1 MLRKKSFG
9 KDRHMLSVRIRLTA
23 IGPVLIQGRRHHV
36 DPIELSPHRLVFL
49 CSWDIPESSRVK
61 LSYELDDSC
70 DRITVAGRLLSKQAW
85 GSRILYTVL
94 LRGTDRDQL
103 RITGMLNRMLHVPD
117 RAFAMYQTR
126 TGTEY
131 AEARAPRPPIV
142 Q

>member
-9 KDRHMLSVRIRLTA
+9 KDRNMLSVRIRLTA
-23 IGPVLIQGRRHHV
+23 IGPVSIQGRRHRV

-49 CSWDIPESSRVK
+49 CPWDIPETSRVK

-70 DRITVAGRLLSKQAW
+70 DLITVTGHLLSKQAW
-85 GSRILYTVL
+85 GSRILCTVL

-103 RITGMLNRMLHVPD
+103 RITGMLNRMLHIPD
-117 RAFAMYQTR
+117 RTIALYRTR

-131 AEARAPRPPIV
+131 AEARAPRTPIV